1 METPGS
7 DLAPF
12 VSVAEI
18 EVDAVVPARAGFR
31 LEGRGADGA
40 DYRVELHMDV
50 PLNQQTHR
58 VLGELLSQ
66 CEMKI
71 SRKTGTAAVRTAR
84 TARSAHARQRG

>member
-1 METPGS
+1 MDTPGTA
-7 DLAPF
+7 LAPF

-40 DYRVELHMDV
+40 EYRVELHLDV

-71 SRKTGTAAVRTAR
+71 SRKTGTPSLR
-84 TARSAHARQRG
+84 TARSARARQRG

>member
-1 METPGS
+1 MDTPGTG
-7 DLAPF
+7 LAPF

-18 EVDAVVPARAGFR
+18 EVDAVVPAHAGFR

-40 DYRVELHMDV
+40 DYRVELHLDV

-71 SRKTGTAAVRTAR
+71 SRKTGTSSVR
-84 TARSAHARQRG
+84 TARSARARQRS